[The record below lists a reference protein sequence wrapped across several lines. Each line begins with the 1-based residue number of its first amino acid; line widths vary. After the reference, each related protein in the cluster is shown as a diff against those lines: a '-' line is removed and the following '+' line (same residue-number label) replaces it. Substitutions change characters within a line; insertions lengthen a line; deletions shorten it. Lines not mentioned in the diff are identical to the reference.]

1 MEFLEPV
8 VLTIIYFNNLFFID
22 KYNKYDGTK
31 SDTYVQDDTPVD
43 IEYNNS
49 DLYGHLSGDTM
60 NVSHKVIRFHFN
72 YNLQKFPFKKKY
84 QFCVD
89 CWS

>member
-1 MEFLEPV
+1 
-8 VLTIIYFNNLFFID
+8 
-22 KYNKYDGTK
+22 
-31 SDTYVQDDTPVD
+31 VD
-43 IEYNNS
+43 IEYHNS
-49 DLYGHLSGDTM
+49 DLYGYLSGDIV